1 MWKATLLLQWLHDED
16 AIAGYNTLRIIPL
29 LEAFKGAKWKDF
41 FLALDWRWFA
51 FYGQNSDCVALSPSS
66 I

>member
-41 FLALDWRWFA
+41 FWRLI
-51 FYGQNSDCVALSPSS
+51 GDGLLSTDR
-66 I
+66 IVIVWH